1 MSNVARCLE
10 AIRGLDLASGQ
21 ASSSAKISDLLAGGY
36 LDLNGVTYRVE
47 RMFRY
52 LDVKWSSFKKRK
64 ADYWVTELELF
75 NVLTGEKKYL
85 EWEVDD
91 DLEISETIREVRL
104 SQILVKGQPVS
115 RRHLESIAD
124 EESGA
129 VTVGG
134 TEYHYSEDD
143 TWAALFYREADAD
156 PLPVRMY
163 EFESR
168 KGEGLTIEMWEE
180 EEDKPEREAFLS
192 QSVSAHSVVVLQTG
206 VLQAGPAATA

>member
-10 AIRGLDLASGQ
+10 AIRGLDLAS
-21 ASSSAKISDLLAGGY
+21 ARAPSSASISDLQAGGY
-36 LDLNGVTYRVE
+36 LDLNGGTYRVE
-47 RMFRY
+47 RIFRY

-91 DLEISETIREVRL
+91 ELEISETLSEVRL
-104 SQILVKGQPVS
+104 SQILAKGQPVT
-115 RRHLESIAD
+115 RRHLEAIAE

-129 VTVGG
+129 VTVSG
-134 TEYHYSEDD
+134 TEYHYSEDE
-143 TWAALFYREADAD
+143 TWAALFYREADSE

-168 KGEGLTIEMWEE
+168 KGEGLTVEMWEE
-180 EEDKPEREAFLS
+180 EEDRPEREAFLS
-192 QSVSAHSVVVLQTG
+192 HSVSPHSVV
-206 VLQAGPAATA
+206 VLQAGPAAATA